1 MTQEEKQVVMT
12 FLGNC
17 YNNKLM
23 EDLLFKEEEEMW
35 NLLWKLDQCLSENT
49 HSKEREFFFKLEDK
63 IASVLELAKWRYFE
77 YGEMAGEIGE
87 DTLLVK
93 NPFKRESA

>member
-35 NLLWKLDQCLSENT
+35 NLLWELDQCLESD
-49 HSKEREFFFKLEDK
+49 SKERGIFFKLEDK

>member
-35 NLLWKLDQCLSENT
+35 NLLWELDQCLEPD
-49 HSKEREFFFKLEDK
+49 SKERGIFFKLEDK

-87 DTLLVK
+87 YTLLVK